1 MKSQR
6 NPFQKKRRHEASL
19 SALQEKMPGWRTKK
33 ISLRRK
39 TDFHPDIIFSL
50 HDSFSVKKVIFAKQT

>member
-1 MKSQR
+1 MKQAFLHYR
-6 NPFQKKRRHEASL
+6 KKCRDAG
-19 SALQEKMPGWRTKK
+19 QKK